1 MPSDDVE
8 TDDSL
13 ILAELINRYAKA
25 RVEKSWMGSR
35 PPDEHSRI
43 RRKLK
48 RAREQLEAH
57 LSAAFGVDI
66 KLE

>member
-1 MPSDDVE
+1 MDDLPVDPE
-8 TDDSL
+8 PA
-13 ILAELINRYAKA
+13 ILAELINRYARA

-48 RAREQLEAH
+48 RSREQLETH
-57 LSAAFGVDI
+57 ILSEFGVEV
-66 KLE
+66 KLD

>member
-1 MPSDDVE
+1 MA
-8 TDDSL
+8 TDEDAL
-13 ILAELINRYAKA
+13 LLAKLINRYAKK

-43 RRKLK
+43 RRDLK
-48 RAREQLEAH
+48 RAREQLELH
-57 LSAAFGVDI
+57 LSTAFGIDI